1 MTSPSGYIWCPLCK
15 AMRPG
20 GLSGHPT
27 DTEGRLINAAVLHE
41 DIERSTDNPF
51 KGMDLDPQEAYRAST
66 RQKVRWV
73 EGGPESDPKMTIGQL
88 IDVMAWTLYSTGSAY
103 KSKYPGATMDQIA
116 SGMNL
121 DHFWELAQESRD
133 SGFLDEQ
140 YSNEWIYQNIILQP
154 NTWNR
159 VIRDLEAYQSTN
171 RNRVWD
177 NSYMGPEPGSR
188 SHPPSG
194 SVEHRRKDGDRP
206 SKRQRFFKRMYPS
219 IRGEANTGADDPGK
233 TSEFGF

>member
-20 GLSGHPT
+20 GLAGHPT
-27 DTEGRLINAAVLHE
+27 DTEGRLINAVVLHK
-41 DIERSTDNPF
+41 DVERSTGNPF
-51 KGMDLDPQEAYRAST
+51 KGIDLDPQEAYRAST
-66 RQKVRWV
+66 RQKGRWV
-73 EGGPESDPKMTIGQL
+73 EGGPEADPKMSIGQL
-88 IDVMAWTLYSTGSAY
+88 IDVMAWNLYTTAAAY
-103 KSKYPGATMDQIA
+103 KSKHPGSTMDQIA

-140 YSNEWIYQNIILQP
+140 YSNAWIYENIILQP

-159 VIRDLEAYQSTN
+159 VIRDLEGYQATN

-177 NSYMGPEPGSR
+177 NSYLSPEPGSR
-188 SHPPSG
+188 SRLPKSG
-194 SVEHRRKDGDRP
+194 GEKRKTFYRRL
-206 SKRQRFFKRMYPS
+206 YPS
-219 IRGEANTGADDPGK
+219 IRGESTAGPDDPGK